1 MKVGFIGI
9 GQMGVRM
16 ARRIM
21 EAGHDLAVYDA
32 KKEAAAPLLATG
44 AEWAETPRAVAEAC
58 RVVITC
64 LPTPQIVEDVV
75 YGKDGLGSGWRS
87 GDVYVDMSTNSPSTI
102 RRIADD
108 ARAKGVSVLD
118 APVSG
123 GTPGAERGTLTI
135 MVGGEGDVL
144 EQVRPV
150 LEPMAGKIFHLGEV
164 GCGNVAK
171 LVNNM
176 IGLTC
181 NSACA
186 EGFVLGVKAG
196 MDPQALYELLTI
208 STANNWSMQQYPRT
222 VFKGDFA
229 PGFKISLAHKDIGL
243 ALKLGKEH
251 GVPLPVAEAVE
262 ADLAHAREAGL
273 GEGGVDSVILP
284 LEEAAGVQVR
294 VLGQTQPGGPS

>member
-16 ARRIM
+16 AGRILG
-21 EAGHDLAVYDA
+21 AGHDLVVYDA
-32 KKEAAAPLLATG
+32 KKEAAAPLLTSG
-44 AEWAETPRAVAEAC
+44 AEWAETPKAVAEAC

-75 YGKDGLGSGWRS
+75 CGKDGLGSGWRG
-87 GDVYVDMSTNSPSTI
+87 GDVYIDMSTNSPSTI
-102 RRIADD
+102 RRIAAD
-108 ARAKGVSVLD
+108 AQAKGVSVLD

-150 LEPMAGKIFHLGEV
+150 LEPMAGKIFHLGGV

-196 MDPQALYELLTI
+196 MDPQELYELLTI